1 MAEVSQYSFS
11 FAELTEALIKQQGL
25 HEGQWIIAV
34 ELNINVGIM
43 GMSPESSRPGA
54 MILANQVQLV
64 RAIPDKHPQHL
75 IVDAAKVNPAKPT
88 REAKP
93 STRAR

>member
-11 FAELTEALIKQQGL
+11 IAEITEALIKQQGL

-43 GMSPESSRPGA
+43 GMSPETSRPGA
-54 MILANQVQLV
+54 MLLANQVQLV
-64 RAIPDKHPQHL
+64 RAMPDQHPPHL
-75 IVDAAKVNPAKPT
+75 IVDAAKVNPAKSI

-93 STRAR
+93 SRRAK